1 MVEQVVARPQS
12 SCPRQRH
19 ELNFAYLV
27 FMHRVRP
34 DYGCFD
40 STLVGFE

>member
-1 MVEQVVARPQS
+1 VVEQVVARPQS
-12 SCPRQRH
+12 SSPRQRH

-27 FMHRVRP
+27 FMRHVRP

-40 STLVGFE
+40 SSLVGFE